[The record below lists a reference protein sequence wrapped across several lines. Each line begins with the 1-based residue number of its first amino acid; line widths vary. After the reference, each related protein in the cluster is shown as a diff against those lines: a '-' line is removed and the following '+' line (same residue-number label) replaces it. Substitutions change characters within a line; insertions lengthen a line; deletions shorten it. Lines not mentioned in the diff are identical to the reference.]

1 MKNPILLLLLLAACC
16 LPRSAAAATDFTFLR
31 PGTRANAMGTA
42 FSTVGN
48 DASSIFYNPAN
59 LTTLTNLEVRG
70 ETGRRLS
77 PGAPEGESSLTYI
90 RPIPDTSN
98 KVAGIGYYAVRQK
111 GGYDADSLTFAT
123 GNRSVIKYFQQP
135 VYYGWAFK
143 MLSLRYPEKT
153 HFGLGLEAGLQVEN
167 NSGVKTALV
176 LSDAYLGLGKDLAT
190 ITLGNSYRIKNTLLL
205 ADLRV
210 RGSYSE
216 IFLGAE
222 QDFFNG
228 LVQARAGKGLSL
240 GGGHYLA
247 LGLGI
252 NTLPWTIDA
261 AWSLPWAGYNEDSGY
276 YGFNVGYR
284 FGAATFSEKLVGD
297 AARKAETLKSQIDD
311 LRGQKS
317 NLESSIATYRVNK
330 SLLETDVT
338 MMQGRMREMETNL
351 KDLQVQTLEQQYKKE
366 NPKPVKRYVPPPPE
380 RWPKLH
386 KAAAGETLRS
396 IASRYYGNPS
406 LWERI
411 YEANEKNISKGLPVE
426 GAVLTI
432 PAPPA
437 SGAK

>member
-1 MKNPILLLLLLAACC
+1 MKNPTLLLLAVFC
-16 LPRSAAAATDFTFLR
+16 LPLAAAGADFTSLR
-31 PGTRANAMGTA
+31 PGARANALGTA
-42 FSTVGN
+42 FSTVGG
-48 DASSIFYNPAN
+48 DASAVFYNPAN

-70 ETGRRLS
+70 ETGRRLA
-77 PGAPEGESSLTYI
+77 PGAPEGETSLTYI
-90 RPIPDTSN
+90 RPVPDTSN

-123 GNRSVIKYFQQP
+123 GDRSVIKYFQQP

-143 MLSLRYPEKT
+143 LLSLRYPEKT
-153 HFGLGLEAGLQVEN
+153 HFGLGFDAGLQLEN

-176 LSDAYLGLGKDLAT
+176 LSNAYLGLGKTLTT

-205 ADLRV
+205 ADLRA

-222 QDFFNG
+222 QDLFNG

-247 LGLGI
+247 LGLGM
-252 NTLPWTIDA
+252 NVLPWTIDA
-261 AWSLPWAGYNEDSGY
+261 AWSIPWAGYNENSGY

-297 AARKAETLKSQIDD
+297 AARKAETLKTQIDD
-311 LRGQKS
+311 LRVQKA
-317 NLESSIATYRVNK
+317 NLDSAIATARVNK
-330 SLLETDVT
+330 SMMETDVT
-338 MMQGRMREMETNL
+338 MMQGRMRELETNL
-351 KDLQVQTLEQQYKKE
+351 KDLQVQALEEQFKKE
-366 NPKPVKRYVPPPPE
+366 NPKPAKKYVPPAPE

-396 IASRYYGNPS
+396 IASQYYGNPS

-411 YEANEKNISKGLPVE
+411 YEANEKNVSKGLPVE

-432 PAPPA
+432 PPPPA
-437 SGAK
+437 SGSK

>member
-1 MKNPILLLLLLAACC
+1 MKNPTLLLLAAFC
-16 LPRSAAAATDFTFLR
+16 LPLSAAAADFTSLR
-31 PGTRANAMGTA
+31 PGARANALGTA
-42 FSTVGN
+42 FSTVAG
-48 DASSIFYNPAN
+48 DAAAVFYNPAN
-59 LTTLTNLEVRG
+59 LTTLTDLEVRG
-70 ETGRRLS
+70 ETGRRLA

-90 RPIPDTSN
+90 RPVPDTRN

-111 GGYDADSLTFAT
+111 GGYDLDSLTFAT
-123 GNRSVIKYFQQP
+123 GDRTVMKYFQQP

-143 MLSLRYPEKT
+143 LLSLRYPEKT
-153 HFGLGLEAGLQVEN
+153 HFGLGFDAGLQLEN

-176 LSDAYLGLGKDLAT
+176 LSNAYLGLGKALST
-190 ITLGNSYRIKNTLLL
+190 ITLGNSYRIKNTVLL
-205 ADLRV
+205 ADLRA

-222 QDFFNG
+222 QDLFNG

-240 GGGHYLA
+240 GGGRYLA
-247 LGLGI
+247 LGLGV

-261 AWSLPWAGYNEDSGY
+261 TWSIHWAGYNENSGY

-297 AARKAETLKSQIDD
+297 AARKAEALKAQIDD
-311 LRGQKS
+311 LRVQKA
-317 NLESSIATYRVNK
+317 NLESSIATERVNK
-330 SLLETDVT
+330 SMLETDVT

-351 KDLQVQTLEQQYKKE
+351 KDLQVQALEQQFKKE

-380 RWPKLH
+380 RWPRLH

-396 IASRYYGNPS
+396 IASKYYGNPS

-432 PAPPA
+432 PAPPP
-437 SGAK
+437 SGAR